1 MRRIYIRKRALYTWQ
16 KEPYTSEAM
25 ENETHIHGQKSLKR
39 MSKRDW
45 YRLQKEPYTWE
56 APGVRYALQPTR
68 EWNLPSSET
77 YIHDQKSPILTTKG
91 ALHPILG
98 KPMATDTH
106 CNRRDRKMRLRVRP
120 IYMTKRALWK
130 WPQEPYILYLGSP
143 WRQIRTTTDKREK
156 FTFEWDPYTW
166 PKEPMSIAKVALYPI
181 PGKPLATDTHCNRPD
196 RKFAFEWDP
205 YRWKKSPIAMTNGS
219 LP

>member
-106 CNRRDRKMRLRVRP
+106 CNRHGDRYALQPTRQKNAPSSETHIHDQKSPMKM
-120 IYMTKRALWK
+120 
-130 WPQEPYILYLGSP
+130 
-143 WRQIRTTTDKREK
+143 TTG
-156 FTFEWDPYTW
+156 
-166 PKEPMSIAKVALYPI
+166 ALYPI
-181 PGKPLATDTHCNRPD
+181 PGKPLATDTHYNRQEREIHLRVRPIYMAKRANVNSQSSPVPYTWEAPGD
-196 RKFAFEWDP
+196 RYALQPTRQKICL
-205 YRWKKSPIAMTNGS
+205 RVRPI
-219 LP
+219 